1 MTFRRIFGVDWS
13 GRGRDD
19 ESNRNLAVAAW
30 SEADMVAR
38 VENSWCRQRR
48 TRLDLE
54 NWLAE
59 ILRPGSPAALIG
71 LDFGFGYPR
80 GAAKVVFNAD
90 SWQSL
95 YEQMAK
101 LMELHVKARKVAIEI
116 NERFGEN
123 GPFRDNADRSNF
135 QFYLSK
141 GISYFRLV
149 ERFIP
154 QAISQWYIG
163 SGPTVGLSSI
173 AGMAL
178 LGRLLRRRAE
188 GECKF
193 RIFPFETF
201 ESDSHGIVEIYP
213 AICPEPNNPNWEN
226 KCGKINVHYPT

>member
-1 MTFRRIFGVDWS
+1 LVGRAAEDDTGVATRGSPKAADSRPLRNTHVAPVVNQLRQMMTFRRIFGVDWS

-101 LMELHVKARKVAIEI
+101 LMEHHGKAR
-116 NERFGEN
+116 
-123 GPFRDNADRSNF
+123 PNF
-135 QFYLSK
+135 SLS
-141 GISYFRLV
+141 L
-149 ERFIP
+149 
-154 QAISQWYIG
+154 
-163 SGPTVGLSSI
+163 T
-173 AGMAL
+173 
-178 LGRLLRRRAE
+178 
-188 GECKF
+188 
-193 RIFPFETF
+193 
-201 ESDSHGIVEIYP
+201 
-213 AICPEPNNPNWEN
+213 
-226 KCGKINVHYPT
+226 